1 MDEIL
6 KILPDSELIVMRVIW
21 ESKKEMSTGEIL
33 SNIGKETNW
42 KLSTLQI
49 ILSRLVEKGFL
60 KSEKKGRFNYYLSLI
75 DPYKYK
81 KFATKNFIK
90 KMYNNSGKKLIASLI
105 DEDEML
111 SDEGIAEIKKM
122 LNKGGN

>member
-60 KSEKKGRFNYYLSLI
+60 KSEKIGRFNYYLSLI

-111 SDEGIAEIKKM
+111 SDEDIAEIKKM

>member
-111 SDEGIAEIKKM
+111 SDEDIAEIKKM